1 MVAIDNNNRD
11 LLAKLKGNFGCDLD
25 DPTLARI
32 QGIEKIVSRLREFL
46 VSKEEIEKNSP
57 DVIETRQFLIDTI
70 QRDLLLIPRERFLEL
85 VSFMRD
91 LQKRP
96 TNALEDPLDNV
107 VSVTSKLE
115 AFLKDVIYDKK
126 SEAL

>member
-11 LLAKLKGNFGCDLD
+11 LLVKLRGNFGCDLD

-32 QGIEKIVSRLREFL
+32 QEIEKIVSRLRELL

-70 QRDLLLIPRERFLEL
+70 QRDLLLIPRDRFQEL
-85 VSFMRD
+85 LGFMRE

-96 TNALEDPLDNV
+96 TNASEDPLDNV

-115 AFLKDVIYDKK
+115 AFLKDVIFDKK
-126 SEAL
+126 I